1 MVKLLKKAIDANGN
15 RRYLID
21 GFPRNKENWEEFEKQ
36 IADHV
41 VLRNL
46 IYFDCPN
53 DVMTQRIMERAKT
66 SGRSDDNPETIMLR
80 LQTFD
85 QETIPIIKR
94 FEEMNNCIRVDAT
107 KTREEVYD
115 QLKEKLSEANVKPC
129 PPANMIFV
137 MGGPGAG
144 KGTYFLLYSDNVQS
158 SSRNTVLF
166 IFPQAIC

>member
-46 IYFDCPN
+46 IFFDCPN

-66 SGRSDDNPETIMLR
+66 SGRSDDNP
-80 LQTFD
+80 
-85 QETIPIIKR
+85 
-94 FEEMNNCIRVDAT
+94 
-107 KTREEVYD
+107 
-115 QLKEKLSEANVKPC
+115 
-129 PPANMIFV
+129 
-137 MGGPGAG
+137 
-144 KGTYFLLYSDNVQS
+144 
-158 SSRNTVLF
+158 
-166 IFPQAIC
+166 